1 MATTSGLPATTRRR
15 SPAAA
20 ARMASS
26 AFRRASA
33 LRALGSR
40 TGPKRCFAES
50 RSVMSTTTQVPAV
63 DFTDA
68 SAPTGA
74 NTRQDLR
81 AVDLQE
87 ARLVIAGSM
96 EDQVIEPE
104 LEVGSQLL
112 QVLVRIIRDEPSAVG
127 DLLHAPSESLHLA
140 RIVDPGLD
148 IGRESQGRPDFGVF
162 QSACSVG
169 VERDLDLDHPV
180 EGAGFAARFRHA
192 SRERRQKLLRVQFHP
207 LA

>member
-1 MATTSGLPATTRRR
+1 MVTTSGLPATTRRR

-40 TGPKRCFAES
+40 TGPKRCFAKS
-50 RSVMSTTTQVPAV
+50 RSLMSTTTQVPAV
-63 DFTDA
+63 DFTAA
-68 SAPTGA
+68 SAPAGA

-81 AVDLQE
+81 AVELQE

-96 EDQVIEPE
+96 EDQVVEPE

-112 QVLVRIIRDEPSAVG
+112 QVLVRIIRDKPSAVG
-127 DLLHAPSESLHLA
+127 DLLHAPREALHLA
-140 RIVDPGLD
+140 WIVDSGLD
-148 IGRESQGRPDFGVF
+148 IGRQSQGSPDLCVLEGAR
-162 QSACSVG
+162 SIG
-169 VERDLDLDHPV
+169 VERDLDLDHFV
-180 EGAGFAARFRHA
+180 ERGNVA
-192 SRERRQKLLRVQFHP
+192 V
-207 LA
+207 